1 MSHNFTQ
8 PEEIDLALQELD
20 ASSVEAA
27 ISTTLNMHTKTHEGR
42 HARYTPPYRAAYLS
56 ENAGANL

>member
-8 PEEIDLALQELD
+8 PEEIDLALQELNTSD
-20 ASSVEAA
+20 VE
-27 ISTTLNMHTKTHEGR
+27 IEVSTTLNMHAKTHEGR